1 MDTERFHSL
10 AKEALVEKIAE
21 SFPDEG
27 ITVEDIYVV
36 WTCKTLQNNKA
47 MLSTDKLHGNYYEV
61 THNGDKK
68 QLYVDI
74 YEKVSNTC
82 INYL

>member
-1 MDTERFHSL
+1 MDTERFHLL

-61 THNGDKK
+61 TYNGDKK